1 MTSKDLII
9 DTAGTVNFLPEK
21 LNRDPIVL
29 RGMTNDEM
37 FAMAILGAVLGFV
50 LGLLAWLITGYLAMV
65 VTVLALVCAAVIFFG
80 SAILRRM
87 KRGKPE
93 TWLYRRIQWQVAKK
107 SGLSVGSGSVSVR
120 TGFWSVRRER
130 RTRKSQEDRGK
141 K

>member
-1 MTSKDLII
+1 MNTTSNGD
-9 DTAGTVNFLPEK
+9 DGTVSFLPER

-37 FAMAILGAVLGFV
+37 FFVAALGVALGFL
-50 LGLLAWLITGYLAMV
+50 LGLIGWLVTGYLAMV
-65 VTVLALVCAAVIFFG
+65 VTLMALVCTAVLYFG

-93 TWLYRRIQWQVAKK
+93 TWLYRSLQWRAAKNL
-107 SGLSVGSGSVSVR
+107 GLAVGNGYITVR
-120 TGFWSVRRER
+120 SGFWSARREHR
-130 RTRKSQEDRGK
+130 VKEQKGK

>member
-1 MTSKDLII
+1 MSANDVV
-9 DTAGTVNFLPEK
+9 DDAGTVKFLPEK

-37 FAMAILGAVLGFV
+37 FMMAGLGAGLGLF
-50 LGLLAWLITGYLAMV
+50 LGLLAWLITGYIAMV

-93 TWLYRRIQWQVAKK
+93 TWLYRRLQWQIAKGT
-107 SGLSVGSGSVSVR
+107 GLSVGSGTVTVR
-120 TGFWSVRRER
+120 SGFWSVRRER
-130 RTRKSQEDRGK
+130 KEVQSQNDRGK
-141 K
+141 NQ